1 MAETHDVSEHVGEVS
16 MTKYVCYWGPGYHE
30 PDFTR
35 VVPDSFFA
43 NEMGYNDG
51 LIEKVMNLEV
61 FESVNLTE
69 MGNIHIVLR
78 VE

>member
-1 MAETHDVSEHVGEVS
+1 
-16 MTKYVCYWGPGYHE
+16 MTRYVCYWGTGYKDPE
-30 PDFTR
+30 LTR
-35 VVPDSFFA
+35 IVPDSFFH

-61 FESVNLTE
+61 FEVVNLTE

-78 VE
+78 IE